1 MSKDVINP
9 IVEHFKNNTNA
20 KGDVIKQDVNAL
32 QGYKVLLS
40 KDDFTKLIDTM
51 REENL
56 LKGSRGGSSDSQEC
70 KEIRRRYEAFLQQ
83 LKKDNLVVR
92 DEEYYTLTKKERL
105 VALDSN
111 NDRIQ
116 PSLNMSNVDNKIRK
130 AKEKEAQA
138 IKQG

>member
-20 KGDVIKQDVNAL
+20 KGEVIKQDVNAL

-40 KDDFTKLIDTM
+40 KEDFTKLIDTM

-70 KEIRRRYEAFLQQ
+70 KEIR
-83 LKKDNLVVR
+83 KVCK
-92 DEEYYTLTKKERL
+92 
-105 VALDSN
+105 
-111 NDRIQ
+111 
-116 PSLNMSNVDNKIRK
+116 
-130 AKEKEAQA
+130 
-138 IKQG
+138 